1 MNKHYC
7 VIPIIKV
14 SNDFGKKKKK
24 EEEAATI
31 LLAEIQSPNILI
43 VKVKH
48 TQNGK
53 EYLYTFSM

>member
-1 MNKHYC
+1 MTLE
-7 VIPIIKV
+7 
-14 SNDFGKKKKK
+14 KKKKK